1 MLQRQAKSEE
11 HLIMFPRFESNNSN
25 RKLKKKFAKNYF
37 GMPIYA
43 LGDQYDG
50 LVYQSRKQLDVEEE
64 EEDVVPEESNV
75 KAPGKVRITND
86 LNDEENE
93 TNKVAQ
99 RKVAKALLTMCSN
112 QHMAVHFITKGG
124 LEAIFKMIAES
135 NDHDVLSTC
144 SACLSYASKAPETC
158 IVLANKNVLVNLNM
172 LIESGDNNARLH
184 SSIVLS
190 NMTKAEGQENNLY
203 NKGIILTLQTMLSN
217 TEERRIVAYTLLCL
231 TNIASIFGP
240 GPDAEIT
247 VRMMNQMVKRLDIL
261 HDMEAAVFVGEVF
274 NNFCKISSYSSLLV
288 EEGIMVMLVAILE
301 AYQTSEVFEKCI
313 ESFFYLSLNRKNR
326 REIVSSGVH
335 HHFPKLFSIG
345 HPATCAYC
353 LLMIGNLLQVDLY
366 HDKVGQRDDIIL
378 LILSMLNP
386 EHSKQFIAAA
396 YCLCQLAQLHVSAEV
411 LVRNNILGVILDLLP
426 ESDNREANSYMW
438 TTLVHLSQ
446 NHDFFV
452 KMIEQKNLV
461 PEMFKEA
468 NYPNSDLKPCLAQLA
483 VNLSQ
488 QAGLH
493 MLLEHENVVLLVKT
507 CKLLFSTSELDIR
520 DTILT
525 ALNNVAVCVPA
536 VRGEILNTDLIHLFE
551 QAGFDDKDCVLKYC
565 ALLNIISNEESCC
578 MKLLENGVQRL
589 LITLQDKFSAGTHG
603 KDVTAAILHNMSLKR
618 GTMSSGVL
626 STLLL
631 IVKNCKESRV
641 LWAVR
646 AIANFS
652 AHSKSRLQLTKEKNL
667 IPILNGI
674 MRYGCE
680 QADRVQHYC
689 AIAICNILSTTVDK
703 DIIEHLVTKGGV
715 VDLVVVTLLRVNSGS
730 TKEFLG
736 KALFNLLCRADFR
749 ERLVQLD
756 VLEAV
761 VELGKIENLELLD
774 ICVKC
779 VYNVSCE
786 GDRYA
791 KHMDEL
797 RLVDMLC
804 LRAAGSMHIGGY
816 KATTS
821 VRLTCAM
828 ALANMSFNKSLATNI
843 CNCDTT
849 GDAMHSISNLD
860 SDEAIYCLC
869 VTMFNC
875 SFLSAATSL
884 SLTHKPTSLSEP
896 VSILK
901 ILVSILTRGPV
912 LCIQLS
918 MAALS
923 NLSLKSIFHEELT
936 QVAMSVIIK
945 EILLQASM
953 DIAIKLD
960 ALKLIYNVVV
970 AYPFSR
976 AIVIEADCVVA
987 LSKLLKINDD
997 EYTIRLIGRIV
1008 KELCAETQLHKK
1020 LMSDGIMGILLKLSK
1035 IEISLLK
1042 LDLSCAIYSIST
1054 VPDTMKVLKWDGVD
1068 ILFWL
1073 TLHDCLNLYDP
1084 IRLNCGKALR
1094 NLSVNTE
1101 EAKALVKE
1109 DRFATVLHALVK
1121 SRNEDVLWEAAGIL
1135 YNLMSIDECKQVM
1148 LQRNAI
1154 QLIFDIA
1161 SSNYTNVRHI
1171 CSACLHMSPDH
1182 MPNMEDPEVLQLVL
1196 CLLEV
1201 DSGDQFS
1208 SLGEKCTEKL
1218 KDDPNITN
1226 WEGAIV
1232 PAGTNFTHRG
1242 TNFAASWLTVP
1253 QAVDKHFT
1261 PVLLNL
1267 HFESATPI
1275 LTKVLVSG
1283 SGTFETSAHK
1293 MLPEEFN
1300 DFANF
1305 GGSTG
1310 TGTGRGVDHGFE
1322 EGGVYGYGEGQYEM
1336 DYEGFDRRED
1346 IGVQPLQLEP
1356 PAPYGSNRSSPSH
1369 TTDHKRNRN
1378 TILVKQEAPNRES
1391 GKKYIEPV
1399 RPSSVTFPKIHG
1411 HENNRHETGGL
1422 KLSNGG
1428 RGIPDDTL
1436 LTLKTSFNREQKK
1449 KTAAEIK
1456 AQKAHEGALYPSSG
1470 GLNYTSTDFGNTPL
1484 SMIAPSSPHAKHHGH
1499 HGQDARGM
1507 NTSHVQHEGSMLSV
1521 GGKSSVSHDHLL
1533 LGRSIHD
1540 SFPSSSNHSGSAAPR
1555 MVTSAAEESRM
1566 ANGESFSGTGGF
1578 GGINSTSSSMRG
1590 SPVSSS
1596 RKSRK

>member
-1 MLQRQAKSEE
+1 MSWTDKMLQRQAKSEE
-11 HLIMFPRFESNNSN
+11 NLTMFPRFEGSHQN

-37 GMPIYA
+37 GLPIYA
-43 LGDQYDG
+43 LGDQYEG
-50 LVYQSRKQLDVEEE
+50 LVYQSRKNFTEEE
-64 EEDVVPEESNV
+64 EEEVVAEEANV
-75 KAPGKVRITND
+75 KAPGKIRISNE

-93 TNKVAQ
+93 TNKAAQ

-112 QHMAVHFITKGG
+112 QHMAVHFIAKGG

-135 NDHDVLSTC
+135 NDHDVLATC
-144 SACLSYASKAPETC
+144 SACLSYASKNPPTC
-158 IVLANKNVLVNLNM
+158 VTLASKNVLINLNM
-172 LIESGDNNARLH
+172 LIENGDNNARLH

-217 TEERRIVAYTLLCL
+217 TEENRIVAYTLLCL
-231 TNIASIFGP
+231 TNIAHIFGG

-247 VRMMNQMVKRLDIL
+247 VRLMNAMIKRLDIL
-261 HDMEAAVFVGEVF
+261 HDVEAALFVGEVF
-274 NNFCKISSYSSLLV
+274 NNFCKIVSYSSLLV
-288 EEGIMVMLVAILE
+288 EEGIMVMLVALLE
-301 AYQTSEVFEKCI
+301 AYQTSAVFQKCI
-313 ESFFYLSLNRKNR
+313 ESFYYLSLNRKNR

-345 HPATCAYC
+345 DPTTCAYC

-378 LILSMLNP
+378 LILHMLNP

-396 YCLCQLAQLHVSAEV
+396 YCLCQLAQLHISAEV

-426 ESDNREANSYMW
+426 ESENREANAYMW
-438 TTLVHLSQ
+438 TTLVHLSH

-452 KMIEQKNLV
+452 KMIAEKNLV

-468 NYPNSDLKPCLAQLA
+468 NFPDSELKPCLAQLA

-488 QAGLH
+488 QDD
-493 MLLEHENVVLLVKT
+493 LEQVLDYENVVLLVKT

-536 VRGEILNTDLIHLFE
+536 VRGEILDTDLINLFE
-551 QAGFDDKDCVLKYC
+551 QAGFDDKNCVLKYC

-631 IVKNCKESRV
+631 IVKNCKEARV

-652 AHSKSRLQLTKEKNL
+652 AHSKSRLQLTKERNL

-703 DIIEHLVTKGGV
+703 DIIEHLLTNGGV

-774 ICVKC
+774 MCVKC

-791 KHMDEL
+791 KYMDEL

-804 LRAAGSMHIGGY
+804 LRAAGSMHIAGY

-828 ALANMSFNKSLATNI
+828 ALANMSFNKTLATNI
-843 CNCDTT
+843 CNCDAT
-849 GDAMHSISNLD
+849 GDAMHSIHNLE
-860 SDEAIYCLC
+860 SDEAIYCMC

-875 SFLSAATSL
+875 SFLSSATSL
-884 SLTHKPTSLSEP
+884 SLTHKPTQLSEP

-901 ILVSILTRGPV
+901 LLVDILTRGPV
-912 LCIQLS
+912 QCIQLS
-918 MAALS
+918 MAALC
-923 NLSLKSIFHEELT
+923 NMSLKPIFHEELA
-936 QVAMSVIIK
+936 QVALAPVIKNI
-945 EILLQASM
+945 ILQASM

-976 AIVIEADCVVA
+976 AIAIECDCVVA

-1008 KELCAETQLHKK
+1008 KELCAETLMHKK

-1035 IEISLLK
+1035 IEVSLLK

-1094 NLSVNTE
+1094 NLSVNHE

-1135 YNLMSIDECKQVM
+1135 YNLMSIEECKQVM

-1161 SSNYTNVRHI
+1161 SANYTNVRQI

-1201 DSGDQFS
+1201 ESGDQFS
-1208 SLGEKCTEKL
+1208 SLGEKVTDKL
-1218 KDDPNITN
+1218 KDDPNLVN

-1232 PAGTNFTHRG
+1232 PMGTDFVHHATNFTG
-1242 TNFAASWLTVP
+1242 SWLTIP
-1253 QAVDKHFT
+1253 SAVDKLFT

-1267 HFESATPI
+1267 HFESSAPI
-1275 LTKVLVSG
+1275 ITKVLASG
-1283 SGTFETSAHK
+1283 SGTFDSAVRK
-1293 MLPEEFN
+1293 LLPEEFD
-1300 DFANF
+1300 DFANL
-1305 GGSTG
+1305 GNYERQLDDGEYGYDGEYGDNGEPSARGRSRSTHDDV
-1310 TGTGRGVDHGFE
+1310 GVDLL
-1322 EGGVYGYGEGQYEM
+1322 
-1336 DYEGFDRRED
+1336 
-1346 IGVQPLQLEP
+1346 PLEP
-1356 PAPYGSNRSSPSH
+1356 PSPYDVSPSSK
-1369 TTDHKRNRN
+1369 DHKRNRG
-1378 TILVKQEAPNRES
+1378 TILVKMEAPKS
-1391 GKKYIEPV
+1391 GGRKPIEPV
-1399 RPSSVTFPKIHG
+1399 QTSSVQFPKIHG
-1411 HENNRHETGGL
+1411 HESNRSETGGL
-1422 KLSNGG
+1422 KISNGG

-1436 LTLKTSFNREQKK
+1436 LTLKTSFNKEQKK
-1449 KTAAEIK
+1449 KNAVE
-1456 AQKAHEGALYPSSG
+1456 AQAKNSRDGLFPGTG
-1470 GLNYTSTDFGNTPL
+1470 GLNYTSTDFGKTPL
-1484 SMIAPSSPHAKHHGH
+1484 SMVAPSSPHAKHHGH
-1499 HGQDARGM
+1499 HGQSSNGQ
-1507 NTSHVQHEGSMLSV
+1507 NTAHVQHEGSMLSV
-1521 GGKSSVSHDHLL
+1521 GGKSSVSHDNLL
-1533 LGRSIHD
+1533 LGRSMHD
-1540 SFPSSSNHSGSAAPR
+1540 AFPSASNHSGSAAPR
-1555 MVTSAAEESRM
+1555 LVTSAVEEGRL
-1566 ANGESFSGTGGF
+1566 GRTH
-1578 GGINSTSSSMRG
+1578 SSNSMRMSG
-1590 SPVSSS
+1590 SPPSPS